1 MTVKKDYMS
10 MSKAQL
16 AAEVK
21 KLKDRLEYMEDT
33 FGFNLANTSAHISGE
48 LVKKHEA
55 ELEDL
60 RTEIAGL
67 ERLLT
72 DPGELTDF
80 IAVCKFI
87 EGKLSFFLM

>member
-21 KLKDRLEYMEDT
+21 KLKGRLEDMEDT
-33 FGFNLANTSAHISGE
+33 FEFNLANTPAHMSGE
-48 LVKKHEA
+48 LVSKHER

-60 RTEIAGL
+60 RTEISGL
-67 ERLLT
+67 ERLLIDSGVDGT
-72 DPGELTDF
+72 RG
-80 IAVCKFI
+80 V
-87 EGKLSFFLM
+87 